1 MAVNLDEYY
10 SQRSGKQYQH
20 ANVRFQRKAVPNP
33 SKSEREGRTVYED
46 KDFCVVQFA
55 GRAEEWVEVTE
66 KHKQEYSEQWNAF
79 QKGLEPPV
87 EGFPLEQ
94 WAMMDRDTVEQFRV
108 HGFKTIENI
117 ANCTDDIKR
126 KIGPLSQWCKKAKK
140 FMDAAGSGQNEIV
153 RLQELN
159 ERNESKI
166 KKLEDQVVL
175 LIRRIEAE
183 TGTRILD
190 AA

>member
-10 SQRSGKQYQH
+10 SQRKGKQYQH
-20 ANVRFQRKAVPNP
+20 ANVHFERREEINP
-33 SKSEREGRTVYED
+33 TKSEQKGIPVYEERD
-46 KDFCVVQFA
+46 VCVVVFP
-55 GRAEEWVEVTE
+55 GRGPEYVDVTD
-66 KHKQEYSEQWNAF
+66 KHKQEYAEQWLAF
-79 QKGLEPPV
+79 QKGLEPPI
-87 EGFPLEQ
+87 EGFPLSE
-94 WAMMDRDTVEQFRV
+94 WPMMDRNTVEELRK
-108 HGFKTIENI
+108 HGFKTVENL
-117 ANCTDDIKR
+117 ATCTDDIKR

-140 FMDAAGSGQNEIV
+140 FLEAAGSGQNEIV

-166 KKLEDQVVL
+166 KKLEDQVML